1 VVEPMLSYQWFVRVN
16 QPDAS
21 GESLTSRAI
30 KAVETGATTFHPK
43 FWENT
48 YFSWMRNLN
57 DWCISRQ
64 LWWGHRIPAYWC
76 ESCRNP
82 QPIVAEERPA
92 SCPQCGGKDL
102 RQDDDVLDTWFSS
115 GLWPF
120 STLGWPDQTQD
131 LKKYYPTSLLITGFD
146 IIFFWVARMMMF
158 ALKMNPTGAAEMKDA
173 VPFRDVFITPLVRD
187 QYGKK
192 MSKSRGNVVDPI
204 EIMDKYGTDAVR
216 FTLAQLMVQG
226 RDLILSEDRLAASR
240 AFANKIWNAARFV
253 LMNLD
258 GAPQPI
264 QPVETAK
271 LGLAERWIMSRLDHA
286 IGAVSFAID
295 SYEFN
300 TGAMALYQFIWH
312 EFCDWYIE
320 LAKEPLKAGGEKQ
333 AAAHYVLVT
342 SFDRMLR
349 VLHPFMPFISEELW
363 QTIRPYLAEQNLS
376 QHLAIAQWPLE
387 GTPIELSDDD
397 ERLMRYAIDTIEQLN
412 SLRALV
418 GYKPG
423 DRPEALV
430 RPLVFP
436 NGAELTAESIAA
448 PTEEFVQGA
457 LAWRPY
463 VITLAKVKEIDILG
477 EEAMPPFGTISVR
490 TKWGEVHLREPEGFD
505 RRKVSATLEKKRDE
519 LQGHCSRFEQRLAN
533 PEFAKAGVEKR
544 IETEE
549 RIVELRQQIELLDDQ
564 LAALSNPN

>member
-1 VVEPMLSYQWFVRVN
+1 
-16 QPDAS
+16 
-21 GESLTSRAI
+21 
-30 KAVETGATTFHPK
+30 
-43 FWENT
+43 
-48 YFSWMRNLN
+48 
-57 DWCISRQ
+57 
-64 LWWGHRIPAYWC
+64 
-76 ESCRNP
+76 
-82 QPIVAEERPA
+82 
-92 SCPQCGGKDL
+92 
-102 RQDDDVLDTWFSS
+102 VLDTWFSS

-120 STLGWPDQTQD
+120 STLGWPEQTED

-158 ALKMNPTGAAEMKDA
+158 ALKMNPAGAPEMKDS

-204 EIMDKYGTDAVR
+204 EIMDKFGTDAVR
-216 FTLAQLMVQG
+216 FTLAQLTVQG
-226 RDLILSEDRLAASR
+226 RDLVLSEDRLAASR

-258 GAPQPI
+258 AAPQPI
-264 QPVETAK
+264 PPVETAK

-295 SYEFN
+295 NYEFN
-300 TGAMALYQFIWH
+300 TAAMVLYQFIWH

-320 LAKEPLKAGGEKQ
+320 LAKDGLKAGGEKQ
-333 AAAHYVLVT
+333 SAARYVLVT
-342 SFDRMLR
+342 CFDRMLR

-363 QTIRPYLAEQNLS
+363 QAIRPYLAEKTPPP
-376 QHLAIAQWPLE
+376 HLAIAQWPLE
-387 GTPIELSDDD
+387 GPPIELSDDD

-436 NGAELTAESIAA
+436 NGTESAAESVAD
-448 PTEEFVQGA
+448 PTDEFARDA

-463 VITLAKVKEIDILG
+463 VVTLAKVKEIDILG
-477 EEAMPPFGTISVR
+477 EEAMLPFATISVR
-490 TKWGEVHLREPEGFD
+490 TRWGEVHLREPEGFD
-505 RRKVSATLEKKRDE
+505 RKKVRATLEKKRDE
-519 LQGHCSRFEQRLAN
+519 LKGHLLRLEQRLAN
-533 PEFAKAGVEKR
+533 PEFEKAGVEKR

-549 RIVELRQQIELLDDQ
+549 RVVELQNQIEPLDSQ
-564 LAALSNPN
+564 LAALSDPT